1 MEWKNEM
8 AALLKIN
15 YPVIQ
20 APMLGVTTPE
30 MVAAV
35 AERGGLGS
43 LPVGGL
49 SPDRTRELIHK
60 TKSLTE
66 KPFAV
71 NLFTNEV
78 PEYSREDAEA
88 MQDFLVKFC
97 EENQLV
103 FERQSLNALRFYNY
117 REQIEILTDE
127 NIPVISFTFGIPDD
141 DSIGVFKRHGITLV
155 GTATSVREAVL
166 LEKAGVDAVVA
177 QGIEAGGHRG
187 SFLDDEPLPQV
198 GTFVL
203 VPEMISRISTPV
215 IAAGGIKNGVTIK
228 AALQLG
234 AQGVQIG
241 TAFITSNES
250 LAIPSYKTALQRA
263 QVTDSAVTRAFSGRW
278 ARGLRN
284 QFMDAIEESGLNIP
298 PYPIQNVLTAGL
310 RSKAQQADR
319 KEFTNLWAGQASAG
333 VEIRSSADIFARLI
347 AETEALP
354 LN

>member
-1 MEWKNEM
+1 MEWKNEL
-8 AALLKIN
+8 AALLKIT

-49 SPDRTRELIHK
+49 SPDRTRELIRK
-60 TKSLTE
+60 TRSLTE

-78 PEYSREDAEA
+78 PEYNREEAEA
-88 MQDFLVKFC
+88 MQDFLVKFS

-103 FERQSLNALRFYNY
+103 FERQSLDTLRFYSY
-117 REQIEILTDE
+117 REQVEVLTAE
-127 NIPVISFTFGIPDD
+127 NIPMVSFTFGIPDD
-141 DSIGVFKRHGITLV
+141 ESIAVFKQHGITLI
-155 GTATSVREAVL
+155 GTATSVREAVM
-166 LEKAGVDAVVA
+166 LEKAEVDAVVA

-203 VPEMISRISTPV
+203 VPEMINRIGKPV
-215 IAAGGIKNGVTIK
+215 IAAGGIKDGITIK

-234 AQGVQIG
+234 AQAVQIG
-241 TAFITSNES
+241 TAFITSHES

-333 VEIRSSADIFARLI
+333 GEIHSSAEIFARLI

-354 LN
+354 LY